1 MIEVDNSYAVN
12 YCSDVDGVD
21 DLDTT
26 IDKKEQG
33 ILQSSSQEPGA
44 EGLRQETVLYLTVG
58 GAVRM
63 SDSEVVDHYIKLLRL
78 CSSLILDHLII
89 ERISVHTRTFLST
102 LAKLDLRVFRVG
114 SFDREKRRNRVLQRR
129 RISSIS

>member
-33 ILQSSSQEPGA
+33 VLQSSSQEPGA

-78 CSSLILDHLII
+78 CSSLDHLII
-89 ERISVHTRTFLST
+89 ERVSVHTRTFLST
-102 LAKLDLRVFRVG
+102 LTKLDLRVFRVG

-129 RISSIS
+129 RMSSIS